1 MTVRHR
7 TAGAEP
13 PARRARST
21 GVEGGTV
28 GGLAVWGAPQR
39 GRNPHR
45 VRRLLLLGAVAVM
58 ACVLFPTAAA
68 SAHAQLESTQP
79 SQSAVLITPPRQVVL
94 HFGEPV
100 EIDFG
105 SIRVFGPTGKRVDNG
120 GTHHPPGDSHSV
132 AISLP
137 AHLGPGTY
145 VVAWHVISAD
155 THPVHGAF
163 VFSIGSARGSAKAGV
178 LARALQ
184 NASGSVLVG
193 VVFWLVRTAIFTA
206 LILVVGVATMITLLW
221 PAGWR
226 RRRAR
231 RVVWTAWAVELVAT
245 VASVAVQGV
254 YAATLPLTD
263 IFRPSLFNEVLH
275 TRLGEVAVVRVVL
288 LIAFGLVLRAVMG
301 PRGAPARRALVAV
314 GGVLAVALLI
324 TPGLAGHA
332 STSGS
337 VWAGEGLDVAHLGAV
352 SVWLGGLSVLAVL
365 LFPGRRGGARGEE
378 EIAPDGIGGDVDDD
392 NELWAVAS
400 RFLAFAFG
408 GVVVVVASGVVQSIR
423 QVGSFYALFNTG
435 YGRTLIV
442 KVALVAV
449 LVSVG
454 GLSRR
459 AVRRAAGGGRR
470 RRRFAPT
477 ATGNPG
483 ARVAEPDVMRPATPG
498 RPGGDDRRVATA
510 ATGVGPD
517 AAVAIATLAPE
528 PTSVQRPA
536 ASVGRRAL
544 RRTVAAELVIAL
556 AVLAVTAL
564 LVNAV
569 PAKQAAEQPFSQTF
583 NVLGVQVNTIISP
596 ARAGP
601 GNQFHF
607 YVLGREGQ
615 PVAIPELDA
624 SIALPSDGVGPISIP
639 VEVAS
644 PGHYQ
649 ANDVDIPF
657 AGTWQLILTVRT
669 SAIDEQ
675 PVYAKLLVR

>member
-1 MTVRHR
+1 M
-7 TAGAEP
+7 
-13 PARRARST
+13 
-21 GVEGGTV
+21 
-28 GGLAVWGAPQR
+28 
-39 GRNPHR
+39 
-45 VRRLLLLGAVAVM
+45 
-58 ACVLFPTAAA
+58 
-68 SAHAQLESTQP
+68 
-79 SQSAVLITPPRQVVL
+79 
-94 HFGEPV
+94 
-100 EIDFG
+100 
-105 SIRVFGPTGKRVDNG
+105 
-120 GTHHPPGDSHSV
+120 
-132 AISLP
+132 
-137 AHLGPGTY
+137 
-145 VVAWHVISAD
+145 
-155 THPVHGAF
+155 
-163 VFSIGSARGSAKAGV
+163 
-178 LARALQ
+178 ARALQ

-193 VVFWLVRTAIFTA
+193 VVFWCVRTAIFTA

-231 RVVWTAWAVELVAT
+231 RVVWTAWVVELVAT

-275 TRLGEVAVVRVVL
+275 TRLGEVAAVRVVVL
-288 LIAFGLVLRAVMG
+288 LAFGLVFRAVMRPIG
-301 PRGAPARRALVAV
+301 TPARWALVGA
-314 GGVLAVALLI
+314 GGVLAMALLV

-352 SVWLGGLSVLAVL
+352 SVWFGGLSVLAVL
-365 LFPGRRGGARGEE
+365 LFPGRDTGDPGGRG
-378 EIAPDGIGGDVDDD
+378 IAHDGIGGDVDEDTDD
-392 NELWAVAS
+392 QLWAVAS

-423 QVGSFYALFNTG
+423 QVGSFYALFNTD

-442 KVALVAV
+442 KVSLVAV

-459 AVRRAAGGGRR
+459 AVRRATGRGRTQR
-470 RRRFAPT
+470 RWAP
-477 ATGNPG
+477 ATTINRG
-483 ARVAEPDVMRPATPG
+483 AVGADNRGAEGAEPDADNRGVAPSTVAVDPAM
-498 RPGGDDRRVATA
+498 
-510 ATGVGPD
+510 
-517 AAVAIATLAPE
+517 AIATLAPE
-528 PTSVQRPA
+528 PLTPLHPPA
-536 ASVGRRAL
+536 HALGRRAL

-624 SIALPSDGVGPISIP
+624 SIALPSDGVGPITIP
-639 VEVAS
+639 VVVSS

-657 AGTWQLILTVRT
+657 AGNWQLTLTVRT

-675 PVYAKLLVR
+675 PVYAQLLVR